1 MMCILKQK
9 MQVLSCLTILL
20 MTASCSIREDLS
32 DCKNTLTVK
41 VLIAEDSGE
50 PGDVSL
56 VKDVTLYVFDAHG
69 KFLGSRNTEIGREEE
84 LDYPGKGRLQIVAW
98 CNTVSGN
105 VNVAMND
112 HIDDARVSLKSTDAS
127 EPSSSG
133 IFHMPGDLLY
143 GTEPALNNKIE
154 EHVIVYVN
162 RMVASMKITVR
173 NLQKWAGHNDT
184 DYSIMVGVTKKEIN
198 FYGQY
203 LGAGAA
209 YIPETSFDVRND
221 FIAPLFKMLPSKDQ
235 VLSIKIFHGETMLDE
250 VLSGIDLETGNTITF
265 DAVENRTLN
274 VLIDYG
280 NPANLRVTLQQAA
293 WGVESI
299 WKPIG

>member
-1 MMCILKQK
+1 

-32 DCKNTLTVK
+32 DCRNTLTVK
-41 VLIAEDSGE
+41 VLISEDSGE

-56 VKDVTLYVFDAHG
+56 VKDVILYVFDAHG

-84 LDYPGKGRLQIVAW
+84 LNYPGGGPLTCVAW
-98 CNTVSGN
+98 CNTASGSVD
-105 VNVAMND
+105 VNTTNN
-112 HIDDARVSLKSTDAS
+112 ISDARVSLKSTGSAKAS
-127 EPSSSG
+127 SAV
-133 IFHMPGDLLY
+133 IFQTPDDLLY
-143 GTEPALNNKIE
+143 GTKSALNNNTE
-154 EHVIVYVN
+154 EHITVYVT

-173 NLQKWAGHNDT
+173 NLQKWAGHDDT
-184 DYSIMVGVTKKEIN
+184 DYSMVVGVTKKEIN
-198 FYGQY
+198 FNGQC

-209 YIPETSFDVRND
+209 YIPETSFDARND
-221 FIAPLFKMLPSKDQ
+221 FIAPLFRMLPSKDQ

-250 VLSGIDLETGNTITF
+250 VFSGIDMETGNTIML
-265 DAVENRTLN
+265 DAIENRTLN

-280 NPANLRVTLQQAA
+280 NPTNVRVTLQQAA
-293 WGVESI
+293 WGVESV